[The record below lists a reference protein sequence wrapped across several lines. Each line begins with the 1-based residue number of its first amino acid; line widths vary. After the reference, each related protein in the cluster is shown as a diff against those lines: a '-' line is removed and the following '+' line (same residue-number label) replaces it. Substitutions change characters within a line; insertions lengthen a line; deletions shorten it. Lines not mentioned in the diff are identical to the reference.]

1 MISVEA
7 LIDGKW
13 IAIFSSH
20 HRRLVDNAFAVYRR
34 VAPWKV
40 RIRKEK
46 RK

>member
-7 LIDGKW
+7 RIDGKW

-34 VAPWKV
+34 IAPWKV
-40 RIRKEK
+40 RIREK